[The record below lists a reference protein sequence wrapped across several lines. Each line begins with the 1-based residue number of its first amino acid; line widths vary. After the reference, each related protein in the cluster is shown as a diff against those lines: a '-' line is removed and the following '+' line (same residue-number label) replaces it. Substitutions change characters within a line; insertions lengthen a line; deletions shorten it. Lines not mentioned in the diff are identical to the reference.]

1 MARAQPLTPP
11 SQRAPWGWAVTG
23 FVLGLLVAVA
33 CFAPARWLAAAV
45 SQASDGRVLLQAA
58 RGSIWNGSAQLVVT
72 GGQGSQD
79 AAALPSRLS
88 WQLRPAAGGLRLLLS
103 APCCLPQPLA
113 LGLQPQWAGGVVR
126 VEDGPPLAPSQPS
139 RWPASLLAG
148 LGTPWN
154 TLQVEGELQLS
165 TRGLVLRWTNGRLQ
179 VEGQVELI
187 AQRMASRLST
197 LRPMGSYRLTLSGG
211 TAPTLRLDT
220 LEGDLRLSGS
230 GQWVG
235 SRLRFAGEASAAPE
249 REAALANLL
258 NIIGQRRGPRSLI
271 TIG

>member
-1 MARAQPLTPP
+1 MTRADPLPP

-23 FVLGLLVAVA
+23 LVLGLLLALA
-33 CFAPARWLAAAV
+33 SFAPARWLAAAV
-45 SQASDGRVLLQAA
+45 SQATSGRVQLQAA
-58 RGSIWNGSAQLVVT
+58 RGSVWNGSAQLVIT
-72 GGQGSQD
+72 GGPGSQD
-79 AAALPSRLS
+79 AATLPSRLS
-88 WQLRPAAGGLRLLLS
+88 WQLRPVAGGLRLLLS
-103 APCCLPQPLA
+103 APCCLAQPLD
-113 LGLQPQWAGGVVR
+113 LGLQPQWAGGTVR
-126 VEDGPPLAPSQPS
+126 VEDSPPAQPS

-165 TRGLVLRWTNGRLQ
+165 TRSLVLRWAHQRLQ
-179 VEGQVELI
+179 VEGQAELT

-211 TAPTLRLDT
+211 AAPSLRLDT
-220 LEGDLRLSGS
+220 LEGDLRLTGS

-235 SRLRFAGEASAAPE
+235 GRLRFTGEASAAPE

>member
-1 MARAQPLTPP
+1 MARHPPSTPP
-11 SQRAPWGWAVTG
+11 SQRAPWRWAVA
-23 FVLGLLVAVA
+23 GLLLGFLVALT
-33 CFAPARWLAAAV
+33 CFAPASWLAASVA
-45 SQASDGRVLLQAA
+45 QATNGRVLLQAE
-58 RGSIWNGSAQLVVT
+58 RGSVWDGSAQLVVT
-72 GGQGSQD
+72 GGPGSHD

-88 WQLRPAAGGLRLLLS
+88 WHLRPATGGLRLLLS

-113 LGLQPQWAGGVVR
+113 LSLRPQWAGGAVH
-126 VEDGPPLAPSQPS
+126 VEDGPPSQ
-139 RWPASLLAG
+139 WPAGLLAG

-154 TLQVEGELQLS
+154 TLQVDGDLQLS
-165 TRGLVLRWTNGRLQ
+165 TRSLVLRWTRQRLQ
-179 VEGQVELI
+179 VEGQAELI

-211 TAPTLRLDT
+211 AAPSLLLDT
-220 LEGDLRLSGS
+220 LEGDLRLSGA